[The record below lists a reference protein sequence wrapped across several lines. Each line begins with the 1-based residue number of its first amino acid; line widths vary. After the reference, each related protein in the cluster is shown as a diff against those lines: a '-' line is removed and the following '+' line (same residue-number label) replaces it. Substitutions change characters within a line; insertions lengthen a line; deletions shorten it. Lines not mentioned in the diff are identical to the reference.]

1 MYSPKWYVGLDI
13 QNGAIRAV
21 AAIKRRNGWQ
31 LRHCWQYLLS
41 DAVMP
46 EGRLQQP
53 EILCDILN
61 QWRQK
66 LPKKI
71 SFRLA
76 LPVQQTL
83 QRNLTLPS
91 DISLKEPEQGWF
103 INASAEKQFPFNTR
117 ELALDYRI
125 IEQNAYISAARQK
138 DLNIWLQC
146 LAQAEIFP
154 DAIDIA
160 PCALRYIAQYAGV
173 PADSWLLH
181 RQQSSW
187 LWVSPAN
194 APFAYDLVSANTAAS
209 PLQVISQLPAS
220 SITKKNIYYSS
231 YQQEALPEGTSSWD
245 MLAAFRHYQPPL
257 PVQLMEYVIAGGLA
271 LRPDDK

>member
-21 AAIKRRNGWQ
+21 ATIKRRNGWQ
-31 LRHCWQYLLS
+31 LHHCWQYLLS
-41 DAVMP
+41 DTVMP
-46 EGRLQQP
+46 EGRLQRP
-53 EILCDILN
+53 EVLCDILN

-83 QRNLTLPS
+83 QRNLTLPP
-91 DISLKEPEQGWF
+91 DITLKEPEQGWF

-138 DLNIWLQC
+138 DLDIWLQC

-231 YQQEALPEGTSSWD
+231 YQREALPEGTYSWD

>member
-21 AAIKRRNGWQ
+21 ATIKRRNGWQ
-31 LRHCWQYLLS
+31 LHHCWQYLLS
-41 DAVMP
+41 DTVMP
-46 EGRLQQP
+46 EGRLQRP
-53 EILCDILN
+53 EVLCDILN

-83 QRNLTLPS
+83 QRNLTLPP
-91 DISLKEPEQGWF
+91 DIMLKEPEQGWF

-138 DLNIWLQC
+138 DLDIWLQC

-231 YQQEALPEGTSSWD
+231 YQREALPEGTYSWD

>member
-13 QNGAIRAV
+13 QNGALRAV
-21 AAIKRRNGWQ
+21 AAIKRRDGWQ

-41 DAVMP
+41 DTVMP
-46 EGRLQQP
+46 EGRLQRP

-61 QWRQK
+61 QWRQE

-83 QRNLTLPS
+83 QKSLTLPP
-91 DISLKEPEQGWF
+91 DINLKEQEQGWF

-138 DLNIWLQC
+138 DLNLWLQC
-146 LAQAEIFP
+146 LAQAEIIP

-181 RQQSSW
+181 RQQSGW

-194 APFAYDLVSANTAAS
+194 APFAYDLISANTATS
-209 PLQVISQLPAS
+209 PQQIIRQLSAS
-220 SITKKNIYYSS
+220 SMAEQPVYYSS
-231 YQQEALPEGTSSWD
+231 YQQETLPEGTYSWD

-257 PVQLMEYVIAGGLA
+257 PVQLMEYAIAGGLA
-271 LRPDDK
+271 LRSDDK